1 MARKEMKYN
10 LDEIIKK
17 IQLGQQLG
25 KDEEVFYLIEA
36 LGMKQKDAERT
47 VYLGAHHDEH
57 GVLRD

>member
-17 IQLGQQLG
+17 IQLGTQLT
-25 KDEEVFYLIEA
+25 KDEEVFYLVEGI
-36 LGMKQKDAERT
+36 GMKKKEAERT
-47 VYLGAHHDEH
+47 VYLGEHHEES